1 VAIDR
6 EAFRRASRE
15 KPTFSAAQG
24 AEALARHGLGPLLEW
39 REVGA
44 NPTNCLYRAECSD
57 AKVYFVKIQFRK
69 AFSLEVQCRVTELL
83 RERTEL
89 PVSEI
94 CAFGGEDRIFGHP
107 YLISSELPGAS
118 GRTFFEETDDGK
130 RLPLLREFGAA
141 VAVIHRQQPEE
152 EGLPTRDLRS
162 WRETVRE
169 KLLDNRPLIEALPVE
184 CRERLDGIA
193 ERLGRIDA
201 EPEGTPRGLL
211 WGDATLHNLL
221 VDGEGHITGVID
233 FENGVVGD
241 LLVDQLHVSGDFRVR
256 SPREIYGRAEY
267 PEAFWDGYLKAGGIR
282 VEPGEIYMKIRAV
295 AQNAGSIC
303 WFWEALGLLHPRT
316 PDWLDELEVALKGL
330 EES

>member
-1 VAIDR
+1 MAIDKD
-6 EAFRRASRE
+6 AFRRASRE
-15 KPTFSAAQG
+15 KPTFSIAQG
-24 AEALARHGLGPLLEW
+24 AAALARHGLGSLRGW
-39 REVGA
+39 CEVGA

-89 PVSEI
+89 PVSEL
-94 CAFGGEDRIFGHP
+94 CVFGGEEWTFGHP

-118 GRTFFEETDDGK
+118 GRVFFEETDDEK
-130 RLPLLREFGAA
+130 RLRMLREFGAA
-141 VAVIHRQQPEE
+141 VAVIHRQQLEE
-152 EGLPTRDLRS
+152 GGLPTRDLRS

-169 KLLDNRPLIEALPVE
+169 KLLDNRPLVSLLPVE
-184 CRERLDGIA
+184 CRGKLDGIA
-193 ERLGRIDA
+193 ERLERIDA
-201 EPEGTPRGLL
+201 EPEDTSRGLL

-221 VDGEGHITGVID
+221 VDGEGHINGVVD
-233 FENGVVGD
+233 FENGAVGD

-256 SPREIYGRAEY
+256 SPREIYGREEY
-267 PEAFWDGYLKAGGIR
+267 PEAFWDGYLEAGGIR
-282 VEPGEIYMKIRAV
+282 VEPGERYLKIRAV

-330 EES
+330 E

>member
-1 VAIDR
+1 MAIDR

-15 KPTFSAAQG
+15 KPDFSAAQG
-24 AEALARHGLGPLLEW
+24 AAVLARHGFGALQEW
-39 REVGA
+39 HEVGA
-44 NPTNCLYRAECSD
+44 NPTNSLYRAECVG
-57 AKVYFVKIQFRK
+57 AEVYFVKIQFRK

-89 PVSEI
+89 PVSEV
-94 CAFGGEDRIFGHP
+94 CAFGGEDRTFGHP

-118 GRTFFEETDDGK
+118 GRTFFEEADDEK
-130 RLPLLREFGAA
+130 RLRLLREFGAA
-141 VAVIHRQQPEE
+141 VAVIHQQKPEDGE
-152 EGLPTRDLRS
+152 LPMRDLRS

-169 KLLDNRPLIEALPVE
+169 KLLDNRPLIEELPAE

-193 ERLGRIDA
+193 ERLDRIGA
-201 EPEGTPRGLL
+201 EPEDTPGGLL

-221 VDGEGHITGVID
+221 VDGEGYITGVVD
-233 FENGVVGD
+233 FENGAVGD

-267 PEAFWDGYLKAGGIR
+267 PEAFWDGYLEAGGVR
-282 VEPGEIYMKIRAV
+282 VEPGKRYLKVRAV
-295 AQNAGSIC
+295 AQNAGSVC

-316 PDWLDELEVALKGL
+316 PDWLEELEVALKGL
-330 EES
+330 KEG